1 MEIVYTNDLKD
12 LTSSSIGFYGDILD
26 LSTLGIDIEGIEY
39 DDEWTVKRFLSGSRF
54 FSNKRID
61 NVLKYLELD
70 SKYLKVKIKELSKVI
85 FKYVLLAHALLNNK
99 RNIIFERF
107 EIGLSNKEKKT
118 IIQILR
124 KLKAEGI
131 NLIFIS
137 KDLIFLNQIVDNV
150 VVIKNKKIVYNGS
163 IIDLINSKK
172 PSVELPPVCKFIELA
187 NEKGAGLDMTLDHKE
202 LLKDIYRSVC

>member
-26 LSTLGIDIEGIEY
+26 LQNLGIDIEGIEY

-70 SKYLKVKIKELSKVI
+70 SKYLKVKIKELSKVT

-163 IIDLINSKK
+163 MIDLINSKK
-172 PSVELPPVCKFIELA
+172 TSVELPPVCKFIQLA

>member
-1 MEIVYTNDLKD
+1 MEIVYTNDLKT

-26 LSTLGIDIEGIEY
+26 LDTLGIDVEGIEY

-54 FSNKRID
+54 FSNGRID

-70 SKYLKVKIKELSKVI
+70 SKYLKAKIKDLSKVT

-124 KLKAEGI
+124 KLKTDGI
-131 NLIFIS
+131 KLIFIS
-137 KDLIFLNQIVDNV
+137 KDLLFLNQIVDDV

-163 IIDLINSKK
+163 IKDLINSKK
-172 PSVELPPVCKFIELA
+172 PSVELPPVCKFILLA

>member
-12 LTSSSIGFYGDILD
+12 LTNSSIGFYGDILD
-26 LSTLGIDIEGIEY
+26 LSTLGIDVEGIEY
-39 DDEWTVKRFLSGSRF
+39 DDEWSVRRFLSGSRF
-54 FSNKRID
+54 FSNKRIET
-61 NVLKYLELD
+61 VLKYLELNP
-70 SKYLKVKIKELSKVI
+70 KYLKVKIKELSKVT

-124 KLKAEGI
+124 KLKTDGI

-137 KDLIFLNQIVDNV
+137 KDLIFLNQIVDDV

-172 PSVELPPVCKFIELA
+172 TSVELPPVCKFILLA
-187 NEKGAGLDMTLDHKE
+187 NERGAGLDMTLDHKE